1 MPGGVVGGIKN
12 WLVGGAD
19 PSEELDKVSA
29 QPAPTRLTPERVT
42 ATGYGASETGPNALA
57 GTNGDQNAKAA
68 QRIALARMQE
78 SAKGGLNATDRA
90 ALWDTQQQSAAQNRG
105 QQEAILQGAAARG
118 GANSGGT
125 LAAQLAAQQGNQ
137 EAGANAGVH
146 VAGQSAER
154 AQQAN
159 QQAAAL
165 AGGMDQNAFQQ
176 QATVGAAQNAL
187 NAQNAA
193 ARNAASQF
201 TAGATNQV
209 GQFNS
214 ANDLAAQAAYADAL
228 QRKYR
233 NDLEM
238 AQARA
243 GIVGQNN
250 AADERSFGTNA
261 NLAGHIISGK
271 ARGGK
276 IGNAAEAPVKGDSEK
291 NDIVPAMLSPGEVVL
306 PRSVVGDKNKML
318 AFLEKETGVCFDRAK
333 AHGGS
338 K

>member
-1 MPGGVVGGIKN
+1 MPGGVVGGVGN
-12 WLVGGAD
+12 WLLGGSD
-19 PSEELDKVSA
+19 PNDELDKVA
-29 QPAPTRLTPERVT
+29 PQPTPTHLTPERVT

-68 QRIALARMQE
+68 QRTALSRLQDT
-78 SAKGGLNATDRA
+78 AKGGLNATDRA
-90 ALWDTQQQSAAQNRG
+90 ALWDTQQQASARGRG
-105 QQEAILQGAAARG
+105 QQEAILQDAAARG
-118 GANSGGT
+118 GVNSGGT
-125 LAAQLAAQQGNQ
+125 LAAQLSAQQGNQ
-137 EAGANAGVH
+137 EAGANAGVQ

-165 AGGMDQNAFQQ
+165 AGGMDQSAFQQ
-176 QATVGAAQNAL
+176 QALVGAAQNAL

-193 ARNAASQF
+193 AHNAASQF
-201 TAGATNQV
+201 TAGATNQA
-209 GQFNS
+209 GEFNS
-214 ANDLAAQAAYADAL
+214 ANDLAAQQAYAQAL
-228 QRKYR
+228 QQKYA
-233 NDLEM
+233 NDLAL
-238 AQARA
+238 AQSRA

-250 AADERSFGTNA
+250 TADAQNFATSA
-261 NLAGHIISGK
+261 NLAGHVIAGK

-276 IGNAAEAPVKGDSEK
+276 IGNSAEAPVKGDSKK

-333 AHGGS
+333 AHGRD